1 MIAGTEPVPLNE
13 LGSQKYDP
21 RSAEE
26 YAYPQPADKGH
37 DRHLT
42 RPA

>member
-26 YAYPQPADKGH
+26 YAYPQP
-37 DRHLT
+37 LT
-42 RPA
+42 RVTIVI